1 MAVNI
6 LIINGHDYSRFVAD
20 SGFSWSRDD
29 LDSEKTVRVKS
40 GLLRRDKITEKR
52 NLSYTMLPMPEA
64 LAARLDDDLSDPEFP
79 VRYHDMHGE
88 QQRSFYCSQ
97 FSAGLRQIVDGGSL
111 LWEGIS
117 FRLHEI

>member
-6 LIINGHDYSRFVAD
+6 LIINGHDYTRFVAD

-52 NLSYTMLPMPEA
+52 NLKVTMLPMPEA
-64 LAARLDDDLSDPEFP
+64 LAAQLDSDLSAPEFS

-97 FSAGLRQIVDGGSL
+97 FSGVMHQVTDEGNLV
-111 LWEGIS
+111 WEGIS
-117 FRLHEI
+117 FNLHEI

>member
-1 MAVNI
+1 MAIHI
-6 LIINGHDYSRFVAD
+6 LIINGHDYTRFVAD

-64 LAARLDDDLSDPEFP
+64 LAAQLDDDLSAPEFA
-79 VRYHDMHGE
+79 VRYHDMHGD

-97 FSAGLRQIVDGGSL
+97 FSGKLRQIVDGGKL
-111 LWEGIS
+111 LWDGIS
-117 FRLHEI
+117 FNLHEI

>member
-6 LIINGHDYSRFVAD
+6 LIINGHDYTRFVAD

-52 NLSYTMLPMPEA
+52 NLEYTMLPMFEA
-64 LAARLDDDLSDPEFP
+64 LAAQLDDDLSAPQFS
-79 VRYHDMHGE
+79 VIYRDMHGR
-88 QQRSFYCSQ
+88 QQRNFYCSQ
-97 FSAGLRQIVDGGSL
+97 FSGDLHQITDEGNLV
-111 LWEGIS
+111 WENIS
-117 FRLHEI
+117 FSLHEI